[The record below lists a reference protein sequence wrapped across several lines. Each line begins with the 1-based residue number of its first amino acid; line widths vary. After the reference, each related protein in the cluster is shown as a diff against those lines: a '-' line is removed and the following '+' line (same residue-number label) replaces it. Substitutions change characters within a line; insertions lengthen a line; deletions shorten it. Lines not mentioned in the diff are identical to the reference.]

1 MAIITQKT
9 VAIASASALFQSIG
23 PVRPGIVLAHR
34 IAADFFITDLLI
46 TDPLVEEGWI
56 IKEGRNAGV
65 RFWRIA
71 PTAKGF
77 FSETAMGNAA
87 VRSLCDCRM

>member
-1 MAIITQKT
+1 
-9 VAIASASALFQSIG
+9 
-23 PVRPGIVLAHR
+23 VLAHR
-34 IAADFFITDLLI
+34 IAADFVITDLLII

-56 IKEGRNAGV
+56 IKEGWNAGV

-71 PTAKGF
+71 PAAKGF